1 MKLNCLKSFTPEE
14 LAALEYRDEV
24 EHAKFKPTKNYPKEV
39 PFIKNNPRQV
49 EA

>member
-1 MKLNCLKSFTPEE
+1 MKLNCLKSFTHEE
-14 LAALEYRDEV
+14 LAALEYRDEA
-24 EHAKFKPTKNYPKEV
+24 EHAKFKSTKNYPKEV